1 MPCTRE
7 IPIFRCMKSVVP
19 ASNKQTNTKENKQA
33 NHKTKFICDLIND
46 DHEVVLQEISCEI
59 SEAAERHQSA
69 NYSDAG

>member
-1 MPCTRE
+1 
-7 IPIFRCMKSVVP
+7 MKSVVP
-19 ASNKQTNTKENKQA
+19 ASNKQTNKQTQKKTNKQTIKQ
-33 NHKTKFICDLIND
+33 NFICDLIND